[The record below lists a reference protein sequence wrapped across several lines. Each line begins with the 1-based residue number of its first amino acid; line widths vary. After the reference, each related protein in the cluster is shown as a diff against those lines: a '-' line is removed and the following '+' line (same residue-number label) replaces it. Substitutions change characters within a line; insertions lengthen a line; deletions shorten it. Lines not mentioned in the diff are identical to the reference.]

1 MLRADAQFVLCCA
14 DHSPHSGLDATTVL
28 SPRQAISLVFFV
40 NGFVLGNWVARIP
53 AISSGLNLSEGQLG
67 SALLGL
73 AIGAIGAFPFAGR
86 LIGDFGSAR
95 VTMAFGLALALAVTP
110 IAFAPNLP
118 LLFLALV
125 LAGASNGG
133 MDVAMNAQGV
143 EVERVRK
150 RPILN
155 SMHGFYSVGGLAGAA
170 TGAGAA
176 ALDLGPRLHFA
187 VVTLLG
193 VGGMLWAR
201 RAMIA
206 DDPSAHAAERQP
218 VFALPP
224 LAMVPLGFVVAC
236 GAIGEG
242 AMADWSALYLHEN
255 LETDPGVAAL
265 GFATFS
271 AAMLAGRF
279 TNDALV
285 ARFGPERIVRAGGF
299 VAGIGLALGLLI
311 NTPLAVMA
319 GFGAVGLGLSGV
331 FPLGFS
337 AAADQPGIARG
348 RAVAAIATM
357 GYTGFLAGPP
367 LLGWVAEA
375 TSLRLSLGIVVI
387 LSGAIVVL
395 AGVMRRPTAT
405 DQSESTVVGE
415 PVGQHRQVT

>member
-1 MLRADAQFVLCCA
+1 M
-14 DHSPHSGLDATTVL
+14 L

-242 AMADWSALYLHEN
+242 AMADWSALYLREN
-255 LETDPGVAAL
+255 LETNPGVAA
-265 GFATFS
+265 
-271 AAMLAGRF
+271 
-279 TNDALV
+279 
-285 ARFGPERIVRAGGF
+285 
-299 VAGIGLALGLLI
+299 
-311 NTPLAVMA
+311 LAVMA